1 MNRST
6 LALALSLLA
15 VLGGCGGSGG
25 RGSWAEANGDVAAVR
40 AAEVS
45 PITAHTV
52 GQLRARWRF
61 PLGNFASAP
70 VADIDTIY
78 VQDLRSNVF
87 ALDPANGALRWRH
100 RYNSRSDGP
109 NGVAVNSGRVYGV
122 TRDSVFALASRNGR
136 ELWQR
141 HVTNTREPIVW
152 NGLLFTSSPKR
163 MYALDAN
170 TGRVRW
176 QRFDRAFGES
186 VDPNGRLYAGTSSR
200 LLVLDAKTGKLQW
213 TVARIDEFESTPILA
228 NVGAADLVF
237 GVGKAGGVGAWDRST
252 KRRRWTTSVGCGVEA
267 PMAYASAR
275 LFVPV
280 GGSCR
285 RLVAID
291 AKNGTVLWER
301 KLDSPALGC
310 ATVANDVVFTATAA
324 GVVYGFS
331 TRDGKLLWHATMRAG
346 VNACPALVGGLLVVS
361 AGPEVVAFALPKT
374 K

>member
-1 MNRST
+1 MNRPM
-6 LALALSLLA
+6 LVLALSLSA

-25 RGSWAEANGDVAAVR
+25 HGSWAEANGDVAAMR

-45 PITAHTV
+45 SITAYTA
-52 GQLRARWRF
+52 GELRARWRF
-61 PLGNFASAP
+61 RLGSFASAP
-70 VADIDTIY
+70 VADADTIY

-87 ALDPANGALRWRH
+87 ALDPSNGALRWTH
-100 RYNSRSDGP
+100 RYGSPSDGP

-122 TRDSVFALASRNGR
+122 THDSVFALASRNGR

-141 HVTNTREPIVW
+141 HVTNAREPIVW
-152 NGLLFTSSPKR
+152 NGLLFTSSRRR

-176 QRFDRAFGES
+176 QRSDRAVGES
-186 VDPNGRLYAGTSSR
+186 VDRNGRLYAGTPSR
-200 LLVLDAKTGKLQW
+200 LLVLDAQTGKLRW
-213 TVARIDEFESTPILA
+213 SVARLHDFESTPILA
-228 NVGAADLVF
+228 NVDTADLVF
-237 GVGKAGGVGAWDRST
+237 GAGRAGRVGAWDRST
-252 KRRRWTTSVGCGVEA
+252 QRRRWMTSMACGVDA
-267 PMAYASAR
+267 PMAFASVR

-280 GGSCR
+280 GGSCG

-291 AKNGTVLWER
+291 AKNGNVLWER
-301 KLDSPALGC
+301 KLGSPTLGC

-331 TRDGKLLWHATMRAG
+331 TSDGKLLWHATMRAG
-346 VNACPALVGGLLVVS
+346 VNACPAVVGGLLVVS

-374 K
+374 T